1 MTSSTIIYIPLWLRL
16 NTALKTVLATVDQTV
31 KDVLGSNGV
40 STAGAQLLINGNVA
54 GIADMNSSIG
64 SLGIQDGQNAV
75 FNVTSKA
82 TAAK

>member
-1 MTSSTIIYIPLWLRL
+1 MVSIQLTT
-16 NTALKTVLATVDQTV
+16 NTERKTVLATVDQTV

>member
-1 MTSSTIIYIPLWLRL
+1 MVSIQLTT
-16 NTALKTVLATVDQTV
+16 NTERKTVLATVDQTV
-31 KDVLGSNGV
+31 KEVLSGNGV

-82 TAAK
+82 TAAKVEIKF

>member
-1 MTSSTIIYIPLWLRL
+1 MVSIQLTT
-16 NTALKTVLATVDQTV
+16 NTERKTVLATVDQTV
-31 KDVLGSNGV
+31 KDVLSSNGV

-54 GIADMNSSIG
+54 GIADIKSPIG
-64 SLGIQDGQNAV
+64 SLGIQDGQSAV